1 MAMTSDREK
10 TRVAGCD
17 GYISKPLR
25 YRDLYAC
32 IDALLGIFTPASS
45 PEALK

>member
-10 TRVAGCD
+10 TRIAACD

-25 YRDLYAC
+25 YRELYDY
-32 IDALLGIFTPASS
+32 IDPLLGISVPPPYAEAS
-45 PEALK
+45 

>member
-10 TRVAGCD
+10 TRLACD

-25 YRDLYAC
+25 YRELYAY
-32 IDALLGIFTPASS
+32 IDPLLGISVPPPNAEAS
-45 PEALK
+45 